1 MSYQV
6 FYFRL
11 HPLDKGRLPLGGW
24 QFQTGKFSLWHNFGF
39 HLFLRPHRPLDWL
52 EGALLLG
59 VIGRSYE
66 GLVQRA
72 VGAEEL
78 LLGLL
83 NQSQPLCCWDL
94 CRLSIC
100 ETI

>member
-1 MSYQV
+1 M

-24 QFQTGKFSLWHNFGF
+24 QLQTGNLSLWHHSGL
-39 HLFLRPHRPLDWL
+39 HLFLRPHRPLDRL

-59 VIGRSYE
+59 VIGRPYE

-83 NQSQPLCCWDL
+83 DQSQPLCCWGL
-94 CRLSIC
+94 RSLSIFVI

>member
-59 VIGRSYE
+59 VIGRPYE

-94 CRLSIC
+94 CRLSIY